1 MAYYNIRILFEHTRP
16 NGTMKEVMKL
26 LFRASVSKDFS
37 WSSDFLKER
46 FFFQMVSTFKKPQ
59 WR

>member
-37 WSSDFLKER
+37 WSSDFFEGKI
-46 FFFQMVSTFKKPQ
+46 FFSNGFHL
-59 WR
+59 